1 MATSSY
7 GRLQSDLTA
16 WSLPSATTQS
26 YNNTHGNDVYVDD
39 NCPSHSHNPSYLPTP
54 PASSD
59 SSSSSD
65 SDLSSSPDGSP
76 TCPNLPIPS
85 SPPPPYSTG
94 SFPSPPSSPTM
105 IVQSHHRRQS
115 QSRPI
120 PKPILTNNPFPSY
133 NPRRS
138 HSASSS
144 STSNVTFAQP
154 TSPITRPRLPLHSI
168 TESSEEPLD
177 GFLGHAANG
186 DGTAGNDGEE
196 MIGDDEYDC
205 GWAMD
210 LGAGSPSISGSPAP
224 GGQPDFGSSSFSSFS
239 SSSSSSPSTPPHEEP
254 ATIASDQ
261 LGQSLSRRMTITND
275 PTVASPAKANGA
287 GAVYKRDT
295 EEETG
300 DRLLREWAVA
310 VAGKGEVVTPSVPS
324 STTVGRRS
332 RGASVSQQLPPL
344 SCTHNRSRSS
354 SRSGRRGSVST
365 SNATSPSTSK
375 TVWTDPA
382 DRDCGICF
390 EYAVKPARTMC
401 CGKIFCKEHLD
412 DVSVSFLRTALQY

>member
-1 MATSSY
+1 M
-7 GRLQSDLTA
+7 L
-16 WSLPSATTQS
+16 
-26 YNNTHGNDVYVDD
+26 
-39 NCPSHSHNPSYLPTP
+39 
-54 PASSD
+54 
-59 SSSSSD
+59 
-65 SDLSSSPDGSP
+65 
-76 TCPNLPIPS
+76 
-85 SPPPPYSTG
+85 
-94 SFPSPPSSPTM
+94 
-105 IVQSHHRRQS
+105 VQSHHRRQP

-120 PKPILTNNPFPSY
+120 PKPILTHNPFPSY

-138 HSASSS
+138 NATS
-144 STSNVTFAQP
+144 STSIVTFAQP
-154 TSPITRPRLPLHSI
+154 TSPINRPRLPLHSI
-168 TESSEEPLD
+168 TESAEDASD
-177 GFLGHAANG
+177 GFLEQAAN
-186 DGTAGNDGEE
+186 AENDGEE

-210 LGAGSPSISGSPAP
+210 LGAGSPSINGSPAP
-224 GGQPDFGSSSFSSFS
+224 GAQLDFGSSSFSSFS
-239 SSSSSSPSTPPHEEP
+239 SSSSSSPSTPPHEES
-254 ATIASDQ
+254 AIIASDQ
-261 LGQSLSRRMTITND
+261 LGQSLSRRMTISD
-275 PTVASPAKANGA
+275 GPTVASPARANGA

-310 VAGKGEVVTPSVPS
+310 VAGKGEVVTPPVVS
-324 STTVGRRS
+324 SAVGRRS

-344 SCTHNRSRSS
+344 SSTNNRSRSS

-365 SNATSPSTSK
+365 SNTNVPSASK

-412 DVSVSFLRTALQY
+412 DPFSYLLQTLVANDKEILSRFELKFEKGTKASRSAPRRACSTIKLTFVFPVDYHSDITASNKPELQQPPPLALASERAPTIRKALGSRTSSIVSSVDICTACEPV